1 MIMTKE
7 QINIMST
14 KIYHNPRCSK
24 SRQTLELLH
33 DEGIET
39 EVVEYL
45 KTPPDAA
52 TLEKILS
59 GLGMEP
65 RELIR
70 KGQDEYKALGLDDIN
85 LSREAL
91 IKAMIENPILIERPI
106 VITDKGIA
114 IGRPIENVK
123 KILS

>member
-1 MIMTKE
+1 MT
-7 QINIMST
+7 T

-33 DEGIET
+33 DKGVET
-39 EVVEYL
+39 EVIEYL
-45 KTPPDAA
+45 NTPPDAK

-70 KGQDEYKALGLDDIN
+70 KGQDEYKALGLADEN
-85 LSREAL
+85 LSRDDL

-123 KILS
+123 KILSK

>member
-1 MIMTKE
+1 
-7 QINIMST
+7 MST

-33 DEGIET
+33 DKGIEA
-39 EVVEYL
+39 EVIEYL
-45 KTPPDAA
+45 NTPPDIE
-52 TLEKILS
+52 TLNKILN

-65 RELIR
+65 RELMR
-70 KGQDEYKALGLDDIN
+70 KGQDEYKALGLDNEN
-85 LSREAL
+85 LSRDDL
-91 IKAMIENPILIERPI
+91 INAMIENPILIERPI

-123 KILS
+123 KILIK

>member
-1 MIMTKE
+1 
-7 QINIMST
+7 MSA

-33 DEGIET
+33 DKGIKT
-39 EVVEYL
+39 EVIEYL
-45 KTPPDAA
+45 ETPPDMEE
-52 TLEKILS
+52 LENILT

-65 RELIR
+65 RELMR
-70 KGQDEYKALGLDDIN
+70 KNQDEYKALNLDN
-85 LSREAL
+85 KSLSRDDL

-106 VITDKGIA
+106 VLTNKGVA

-123 KILS
+123 KILSK

>member
-1 MIMTKE
+1 
-7 QINIMST
+7 MST

-24 SRQTLELLH
+24 SRQTLELLN
-33 DEGIET
+33 EKGIET
-39 EVVEYL
+39 NVIEYL
-45 KTPPDAA
+45 DTPPN
-52 TLEKILS
+52 TEELKKILN
-59 GLGMEP
+59 GLNMEP
-65 RELIR
+65 RDLMR
-70 KGQDEYKALGLDDIN
+70 KGQDEYKALALDDEN
-85 LSREAL
+85 LSREEL

>member
-1 MIMTKE
+1 
-7 QINIMST
+7 MST

-24 SRQTLELLH
+24 SRQTLELLY
-33 DEGIET
+33 DKKIET
-39 EVVEYL
+39 DVVEYL
-45 KTPPDAA
+45 NTPPNAEEI
-52 TLEKILS
+52 EKILK

-65 RELIR
+65 RELMR
-70 KGQDEYKALGLDDIN
+70 KGQNEYKELGLDDES
-85 LSREAL
+85 LSRDEL

-106 VITDKGIA
+106 VITDKGVA

>member
-1 MIMTKE
+1 
-7 QINIMST
+7 MST

-24 SRQTLELLH
+24 SRQTLELLY
-33 DEGIET
+33 DKKIET

-45 KTPPDAA
+45 NTPPNAEEI
-52 TLEKILS
+52 EKILK

-65 RELIR
+65 RELMR
-70 KGQDEYKALGLDDIN
+70 KGQNEYKELGLDDEN
-85 LSREAL
+85 LSRDEL

-106 VITDKGIA
+106 VITKKGIA
-114 IGRPIENVK
+114 IGRPIENVE

>member
-1 MIMTKE
+1 MRQTE
-7 QINIMST
+7 IMST

-33 DEGIET
+33 EKGIET
-39 EVVEYL
+39 EVIEYL
-45 KTPPDAA
+45 NTPPDADV
-52 TLEKILS
+52 LERILI
-59 GLGMEP
+59 GLKMEP
-65 RELIR
+65 RELMR
-70 KGQDEYKALGLDDIN
+70 KGQDEYKALGLDDES
-85 LSREAL
+85 LSRDDL
-91 IKAMIENPILIERPI
+91 IKSMIENPILIERPI

>member
-1 MIMTKE
+1 
-7 QINIMST
+7 MST

-24 SRQTLELLH
+24 SRQTLELLY
-33 DEGIET
+33 DKKIET

-45 KTPPDAA
+45 NTPPNAEEI
-52 TLEKILS
+52 EKILK

-65 RELIR
+65 RELMR
-70 KGQDEYKALGLDDIN
+70 KGQNEYKELGLDDES
-85 LSREAL
+85 LSRDEL

-106 VITDKGIA
+106 VITEKGIV
-114 IGRPIENVK
+114 IGRLIENVK